1 MYMQLPILKNLRAYK
16 ENSLGSVVDPDPHR
30 SAMKLVV
37 WIRIPEGKRTIKCEK
52 NSIFEVLDV
61 LFLRTGGFSCSLV
74 ILHAIFDIKKYE
86 FFQMQ
91 NFTIIGLVIKF

>member
-37 WIRIPEGKRTIKCEK
+37 WIRIPEGKKDHQNVK
-52 NSIFEVLDV
+52 NYIFEVMYC
-61 LFLRTGGFSCSLV
+61 F
-74 ILHAIFDIKKYE
+74 
-86 FFQMQ
+86 
-91 NFTIIGLVIKF
+91 